1 MIGCLELNRSC
12 EFCNLPPTRT
22 KPCSST
28 NGWREH
34 NGLLGDRDA
43 LYFFLKVDALNPTN
57 DGFFSG
63 FGFRKGNWSCIIWDE
78 PIDDP

>member
-1 MIGCLELNRSC
+1 MLGCLELNRSC

-22 KPCSST
+22 KPCSSR
-28 NGWREH
+28 NGWKEC
-34 NGLLGDRDA
+34 NGLLGGREVCFFV

-63 FGFRKGNWSCIIWDE
+63 FGFRKGKWICIIMG
-78 PIDDP
+78 